1 MIQSEIINNRIHIW
15 SDKRLII
22 RQVETG
28 ALYEDVNGIYPHPWT
43 YEETDE
49 PIEIPELTPEELL
62 QAAEAALTEGVDS
75 IG

>member
-1 MIQSEIINNRIHIW
+1 MIQSEILGDRIHLW
-15 SDKRLII
+15 SDLGLKI

-49 PIEIPELTPEELL
+49 PIPDYDIEPQEALEILMGGT
-62 QAAEAALTEGVDS
+62 V
-75 IG
+75 